1 MELFIWIGVFIVAL
15 IALIKG
21 ADWVL
26 ESAQKIGLALGMAPF
41 LVGVVIVG
49 FGTSTPELVSSL
61 FGMWQGATEIPVANT
76 VGSNVANILLI
87 IGLSAIFSRSALA
100 VNKNLID
107 LEIPLLVLVTVFFY
121 GVAYDGV
128 VTVAESVFLLLGFV
142 VYLLYSFFHRDGVE
156 EATVTEKPKVS
167 IKDIGLLLIGFVFLI
182 AGAKYL
188 IDAVLVVSEM
198 VGISVGIITIL
209 AVAVGTSLPELIVSI
224 KAALAKQGEIS
235 VGNIFGSN
243 VFNILLVVG
252 VSGLFGTQTLDV
264 ATMTYALPMLLVATF
279 VFIISGISKKIYV
292 WEGAFYI
299 LIYTLFVAKIFG
311 WV

>member
-1 MELFIWIGVFIVAL
+1 MELFIWIGVFIIAL

-61 FGMWQGATEIPVANT
+61 FGMWQGATEIPVANA
-76 VGSNVANILLI
+76 VGSNIANILLI

-107 LEIPLLVLVTVFFY
+107 LEIPLLVLVTIFFY

-156 EATVTEKPKVS
+156 EATVTEKPRVS
-167 IKDIGLLLIGFVFLI
+167 IKDVVLLLVGFLFLI

-198 VGISVGIITIL
+198 IGISVGIITIL

-243 VFNILLVVG
+243 VFNVLLVVG
-252 VSGLFGTQTLDV
+252 VSGLFGTQTLDA

-299 LIYTLFVAKIFG
+299 LIYALFVAKIFG

>member
-1 MELFIWIGVFIVAL
+1 ME
-15 IALIKG
+15 
-21 ADWVL
+21 
-26 ESAQKIGLALGMAPF
+26 ESI
-41 LVGVVIVG
+41 
-49 FGTSTPELVSSL
+49 
-61 FGMWQGATEIPVANT
+61 
-76 VGSNVANILLI
+76 
-87 IGLSAIFSRSALA
+87 
-100 VNKNLID
+100 
-107 LEIPLLVLVTVFFY
+107 
-121 GVAYDGV
+121 
-128 VTVAESVFLLLGFV
+128 
-142 VYLLYSFFHRDGVE
+142 
-156 EATVTEKPKVS
+156 VTEKPKVS
-167 IKDIGLLLIGFVFLI
+167 IKDIALLLVGFVFLI

-252 VSGLFGTQTLDV
+252 VSGLFGTQTLDA

-299 LIYTLFVAKIFG
+299 LIYALFVAKIFG